1 MKEAN
6 EEMKWIDREPYAFWR
21 GNPHMGGNRFDLLK
35 CNVTDEHDWNARI
48 YAQVCFELAHSQLVL
63 LTRCE
68 SNGLKLLPIFHFTY
82 FCLTDPCLNK

>member
-1 MKEAN
+1 MLFKRPETNIKPWASLLKEMKEAN

-35 CNVTDEHDWNARI
+35 CNVTNEHEWNARI
-48 YAQVCFELAHSQLVL
+48 YTQVRLELARSQLVL

-68 SNGLKLLPIFHFTY
+68 
-82 FCLTDPCLNK
+82 